1 MLRPFWRRLRRTLG
15 RHRARLARRAPW
27 LCPARGR
34 RRVHVRAFRRGPNA
48 ATVVTTVQGLPA
60 RPEPA
65 AVLKALK
72 KALGCGGS
80 LVQDPRHGQ
89 VLYLHGDQRARARAY
104 LVDEDRAS
112 AGAAA
117 AAAGPPTTIAAA
129 AAAAPGSGGGYA
141 YGRPLDP
148 RAVVV
153 HKGCEQQLVC
163 PQCGYW
169 EPRKAQRWK
178 LWTKCKSC
186 GHRQW
191 FRR

>member
-1 MLRPFWRRLRRTLG
+1 MLRLRPLWRRLRRTLG
-15 RHRARLARRAPW
+15 RQGARLGKRAPSW
-27 LCPARGR
+27 LCPAAAR
-34 RRVHVRAFRRGPNA
+34 RRRHRVHVRAFRRRSQNA
-48 ATVVTTVQGLPA
+48 EAVVVTTVQGLPA

-65 AVLKALK
+65 AVLRALK
-72 KALGCGGS
+72 KALGCSGS

-89 VLYLHGDQRARARAY
+89 VLYLQGDQRARARAY
-104 LVDEDRAS
+104 LVDEDRFAAAVVDDPTATVGAG
-112 AGAAA
+112 AGAA
-117 AAAGPPTTIAAA
+117 GC
-129 AAAAPGSGGGYA
+129 
-141 YGRPLDP
+141 GRPLDP

-153 HKGCEQQLVC
+153 HKGCDQQLVC

-178 LWTKCKSC
+178 LWTKCKAC

>member
-1 MLRPFWRRLRRTLG
+1 MLR
-15 RHRARLARRAPW
+15 
-27 LCPARGR
+27 
-34 RRVHVRAFRRGPNA
+34 
-48 ATVVTTVQGLPA
+48 
-60 RPEPA
+60 
-65 AVLKALK
+65 ALK

-112 AGAAA
+112 A
-117 AAAGPPTTIAAA
+117 
-129 AAAAPGSGGGYA
+129 AAP

-153 HKGCEQQLVC
+153 HQDCEQQLVC
-163 PQCGYW
+163 PQCGHW
-169 EPRKAQRWK
+169 ELRKPQRWK

-191 FRR
+191 FGR